1 MKTIPAKSI
10 LLKNKHS
17 AWFGT
22 DYTMNLYRGCSHG
35 CIYCDSRS
43 ECYGITDFPTVCSKE
58 NAIALLED
66 TLKRKRQSGVIGLG
80 SMSDPYNPQ
89 EEKYQL
95 TRQALAL
102 INRHQFGLALATKSP
117 LVTRDL
123 DLFKAINHHS
133 PMLVKITIT
142 AADDELSN
150 KIEPGVAPSSQRF
163 EAIKTLSDND
173 IFCGILLMPV
183 LPFITDSP
191 SNIKAIIRRAKESGA
206 AFIYPG
212 FGVTLRDR
220 QRLYYFKQLDRLFPG
235 LKEKYLTHYGNQ
247 YSCGSLDAKALKNLV
262 QQECQRQGLLYAMPA
277 IIEAYQKKTCQRQIS
292 FLMLKRNK

>member
-1 MKTIPAKSI
+1 MNTIPAKSI
-10 LLKNKHS
+10 LLKNKNS

-22 DYTMNLYRGCSHG
+22 DYTMNLYRGCPHG

-43 ECYGITDFPTVCSKE
+43 ECYGITNFATVCGKE

-89 EEKYQL
+89 EKKYQL
-95 TRQALAL
+95 TRQALDL
-102 INRHQFGLALATKSP
+102 INRYQFGLALATKSP
-117 LVTRDL
+117 LITRDF
-123 DLFKAINHHS
+123 DLFAAISQHS
-133 PMLVKITIT
+133 PLLVKITIT
-142 AADDELSN
+142 AADDDLSK

-163 EAIKTLSDND
+163 KAIKTLSDSG

-191 SNIKAIIRRAKESGA
+191 ANIKAIVRMAKESGA
-206 AFIYPG
+206 AFVYPS

-220 QRLYYFKQLDRLFPG
+220 QRLYYFDQLDQLFPG
-235 LKEKYLTHYGNQ
+235 LKKKYLTHFGNQ
-247 YSCGSLDAKALKNLV
+247 YSCGSLDAKTLKNLFD
-262 QQECQRQGLLYAMPA
+262 QECQRHDLLCSMPA
-277 IIEAYQKKTCQRQIS
+277 IIEAYQKKKRPQQIS
-292 FLMLKRNK
+292 FFDSPKK